1 MKTVLHVGCGAKTI
15 EHLPAYFAGWRE
27 VRVDLDP
34 AARPD
39 LVASITDLKGVREG
53 SVDAVFSSHNLEHLY
68 AHEVPVALAAFR
80 RVLKDDGF
88 ALVTTP
94 DLEAVARVVAE
105 GGLEDKLYDSPAG
118 PIAPIDVIF
127 GHRASIQG
135 SPLMA
140 HRTGFSKK
148 SLLAL
153 LARAFTAAACG
164 YGRSYDLWGIGLP
177 GGRSAADAEAQL
189 KQISRQLKPP
199 ARA

>member
-15 EHLPAYFAGWRE
+15 RDLPRYFAGWRE

-39 LVASITDLKGVREG
+39 LVASLTDLKGVRAG

-68 AHEVPVALAAFR
+68 AHEVPVALGEFR
-80 RVLKDDGF
+80 RVLKADGF
-88 ALVTTP
+88 ALITTP
-94 DLEAVARVVAE
+94 DLEAVARVVAK
-105 GGLEDKLYDSPAG
+105 GGLDEKLYDSPAG

-127 GHRASIQG
+127 GHRASIER

-148 SLLAL
+148 TLLAL
-153 LARAFTAAACG
+153 LMQAFASAACG
-164 YGRSYDLWGIGLP
+164 FGRSYDLWAVGLP
-177 GGRSAADAEAQL
+177 AERSAAQAGAKL
-189 KQISRQLKPP
+189 KEIARELKPP

>member
-1 MKTVLHVGCGAKTI
+1 
-15 EHLPAYFAGWRE
+15 

-34 AARPD
+34 RVRPD
-39 LVASITDLKGVREG
+39 IVASITELKGVRSR

-68 AHEVPVALAAFR
+68 AHEVPLALREFR

-94 DLEAVARVVAE
+94 DLEAVARAIVKV
-105 GGLEDKLYDSPAG
+105 GLEEKLYSSPAG

-127 GHRASIQG
+127 GHRASTET
-135 SPLMA
+135 SPFMA

-148 SLLAL
+148 SLLRL
-153 LARAFTAAACG
+153 LGEAFASAACG
-164 YGRSYDLWGIGLP
+164 FGRSYDLWGVGLAKAR
-177 GGRSAADAEAQL
+177 GASDAEAKL
-189 KQISRQLKPP
+189 KEISKKLSP